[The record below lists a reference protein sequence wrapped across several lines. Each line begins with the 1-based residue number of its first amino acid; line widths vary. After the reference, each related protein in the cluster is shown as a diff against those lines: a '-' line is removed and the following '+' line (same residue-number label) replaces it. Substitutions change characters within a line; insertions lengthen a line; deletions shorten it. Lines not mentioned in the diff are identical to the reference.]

1 MSGSGRSHV
10 RMPEEE
16 ANAHRLLERAC
27 AVADAYGVA
36 VTPRIVHRRDAAGT
50 IVAEGEREHTELI
63 VVGAPRKRRA
73 AFGSTVEHVLKK
85 ARCQVLVIADAA
97 ERASLSHHVAA

>member
-1 MSGSGRSHV
+1 
-10 RMPEEE
+10 
-16 ANAHRLLERAC
+16 
-27 AVADAYGVA
+27 
-36 VTPRIVHRRDAAGT
+36 
-50 IVAEGEREHTELI
+50 

-85 ARCQVLVIADAA
+85 ARCRVLAIADAA